1 MNALRSTMTGCVLVL
16 SAVSAL
22 AQPPES
28 PLPPPK
34 HGGVYVVA
42 HRGAHEGIPENTLP
56 AYQRAIELGADFVEI
71 DLRTTRDGELV
82 SIHNDSV
89 EDYAAGAT
97 GRVAEMTLAELRALD
112 LGARVG
118 PEWAGARI
126 PVFEEILALCQG
138 KIGIYLDMKHAD
150 VAQALALIRKY
161 GMEKHVIWYIGG
173 AQLKQ
178 LQELCPECLP
188 MPDPGPEQL
197 LPMILQQY
205 KPRVVASVWRF
216 FSESFVEKCHA
227 AGAIVIVD
235 ESYPSCWEEALSW
248 RTDGIQTDHPA
259 DLIAL
264 LDKRG
269 KP

>member
-1 MNALRSTMTGCVLVL
+1 MKVPKSWLIGSALVL
-16 SAVSAL
+16 IASAA
-22 AQPPES
+22 AGQTPQS
-28 PLPPPK
+28 PLPPPR

-71 DLRTTRDGELV
+71 DLRTTKDGQLV

-89 EDYAAGAT
+89 DDYVAGVS
-97 GRVAEMTLAELRALD
+97 GRVVEMTLAELRALD
-112 LGARVG
+112 VGMRIG
-118 PEWAGARI
+118 PEWAGTRI
-126 PVFEEILALCQG
+126 PTFEEILALCQG

-161 GMEKHVIWYIGG
+161 GMEEHVIWYIGA

-197 LPMILQQY
+197 LPMVLKQH
-205 KPRVVASVWRF
+205 KPRVVASVWRY
-216 FSESFVEKCHA
+216 FSKAFVEKCHA

-235 ESYPSCWEEALSW
+235 ESDPSCWEEALSW
-248 RTDGIQTDHPA
+248 GTDGIQTDHPA

-264 LDKRG
+264 LDARAKQ
-269 KP
+269 